1 MEKNMKENFS
11 NLKNRVE
18 DTLKVTDLEYIRY
31 ELSNIKTPT
40 MVSGVGGSS
49 VVSDFASK
57 VLSSKNNIIS
67 HNFEPRDFLYTNVN
81 LYDNVLVC
89 SYSGNNYGVD
99 LSFNNN
105 LNKYLLSSKTYTDK
119 DKVYLTYNSTL
130 DKEKS
135 FISLAATMMPI
146 SVLLDYYLDG
156 KYDILS
162 IIKEHSFSFDTNC
175 DVYEIFSGLDTS
187 TVSKYLESTIVE
199 SGIGVPIVHDKY
211 AFCHGRSTL
220 SKNYNNVAIY
230 LNKNT
235 EFDKLAINELYKHYK
250 DVIIID
256 SEFDE
261 PMLSEYDMLTKA
273 MYLTKYI
280 AEQKEKDLSGVDYS
294 PMTKKFYKYNGNI

>member
-57 VLSSKNNIIS
+57 ILSSKNNIIT

-81 LYDNVLVC
+81 LYDNVLAC

-99 LSFNNN
+99 LSFNND
-105 LNKYLLSSKTYTDK
+105 LNKYLLSNKKYEDK
-119 DKVYLTYNSTL
+119 DTTYLTYETSIN
-130 DKEKS
+130 KEKS
-135 FISLAATMMPI
+135 FISLGATLMPVSI
-146 SVLLDYYLDG
+146 LLDYYLDG
-156 KYDILS
+156 SNDITS
-162 IIKEHSFSFDTNC
+162 IIKEYNFSFSPDC
-175 DVYEIFSGLDTS
+175 DSFEIFSGLDTS
-187 TVSKYLESTIVE
+187 TVSKYLESTIIE
-199 SGIGVPIVHDKY
+199 SGIGIPIVHDKY
-211 AFCHGRSTL
+211 SFCHGRSTT

-230 LNKNT
+230 LNKDK
-235 EFDKLAINELYKHYK
+235 EFDKIIIDDLYKYYK
-250 DVIIID
+250 DVVILS
-256 SEFDE
+256 SEFKDDF
-261 PMLSEYDMLTKA
+261 LSEYDMLTKS

-280 AEQKEKDLSGVDYS
+280 AEFKDKDLSGVDYS
-294 PMTKKFYKYNGNI
+294 PMTKKFYKYKGEL

>member
-18 DTLKVTDLEYIRY
+18 DILKVTDLEYIRY

-57 VLSSKNNIIS
+57 ILSSKNNIIT

-81 LYDNVLVC
+81 LYDNVLAC

-99 LSFNNN
+99 LSFNND
-105 LNKYLLSSKTYTDK
+105 LNKYLLSNKKYEDN
-119 DKVYLTYNSTL
+119 DKVYLTYNSAL

-135 FISLAATMMPI
+135 FISLGATMMPVSI
-146 SVLLDYYLDG
+146 LLDYYLDG
-156 KYDILS
+156 KYDIAS
-162 IIKEHSFSFDTNC
+162 IIKEHNYSFDTNC

-187 TVSKYLESTIVE
+187 SVSKYLESTIVE
-199 SGIGVPIVHDKY
+199 SGIGIPIVHDKY
-211 AFCHGRSTL
+211 SFCHGRSTA

-230 LNKNT
+230 LNKNK
-235 EFDKLAINELYKHYK
+235 ELDKSLIEELYKYYK
-250 DVIIID
+250 DVIIINSDFQD
-256 SEFDE
+256 SF
-261 PMLSEYDMLTKA
+261 LSEYDMLVKT

-280 AEQKEKDLSGVDYS
+280 AENKDKDLSGVDYS
-294 PMTKKFYKYNGNI
+294 PMTKKFYKYKGEL